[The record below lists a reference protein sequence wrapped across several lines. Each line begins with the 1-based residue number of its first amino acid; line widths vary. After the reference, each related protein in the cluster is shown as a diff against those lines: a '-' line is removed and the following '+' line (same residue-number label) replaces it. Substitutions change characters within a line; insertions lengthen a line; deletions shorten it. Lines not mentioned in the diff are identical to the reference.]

1 MSRRSL
7 RRATIG
13 AGAAML
19 LAQIGVAAFA
29 AGATRQ
35 SLDDA
40 LFTGPLVAPNAT
52 SLPQGH
58 WDIEPYLL
66 DSIQHGRYDNNWH
79 SHNTPDTHALR
90 SVSLLEY
97 GFTDRLLVALL
108 PQFGYNVVEHG
119 SDSQGLQLG
128 DTKLRFQYM
137 IHAFQEG
144 SWLPTTALAYSQVFP
159 TGKYDG
165 LGDHPAD
172 GLGGGLLTSTFGLFT
187 QDYFWMPNGHILR
200 SRLDLTYTIPD
211 DKASVDGVSVYGT
224 GAGFNGTVDTGNTF
238 SADLAFEYSMTRHWA
253 PAVDIVYSHSGG
265 ASVRGTQAS
274 DGLVTAVSSTSKPSE
289 AVDVAPAI
297 EYNWN
302 SHYGVIVGADVVVA
316 GRNTGD
322 AVTPQAALNIY
333 Y

>member
-1 MSRRSL
+1 MPRRINK
-7 RRATIG
+7 RAVACASAALILAQAS
-13 AGAAML
+13 AGA
-19 LAQIGVAAFA
+19 LAADGS
-29 AGATRQ
+29 RQ
-35 SLDDA
+35 SLGDA

-58 WDIEPYLL
+58 WDIEPYVL
-66 DSIQHGRYDNNWH
+66 DSIQHGSYDNNWD
-79 SHNTPDTHALR
+79 SHNTPNTHALR

-97 GFTDRLLVALL
+97 GLTDRLLVALL
-108 PQFGYNVVEHG
+108 PQFGYNVAEHG
-119 SDSQGLQLG
+119 PDSQGVQLG

-137 IHAFQEG
+137 LHAFQEG
-144 SWLPTTALAYSQVFP
+144 SWVPTTALAFSEVFP

-165 LGDHPAD
+165 LGNHPAN
-172 GLGGGLLTSTFGLFT
+172 GLGSGLLTSTFGLFT

-200 SRLDLTYTIPD
+200 SRLDLTYTLPD
-211 DKASVDGVSVYGT
+211 EDASVTGVSVYGT
-224 GAGFNGTVDTGNTF
+224 GAGFNGRVDAGNTF

-253 PAVDIVYSHSGG
+253 PAVDIVYSHSDG
-265 ASVRGTQAS
+265 SSLSGTQAS
-274 DGLVTAVSSTSKPSE
+274 NGLVTAVSSTSSGSE
-289 AVDVAPAI
+289 SVDVAPAI

>member
-1 MSRRSL
+1 MSRRTIN
-7 RRATIG
+7 RAAICAGLALTLAQAS
-13 AGAAML
+13 AGAL
-19 LAQIGVAAFA
+19 A
-29 AGATRQ
+29 AGASRQ

-40 LFTGPLVAPNAT
+40 LFTGPLAAPNAT

-58 WDIEPYLL
+58 WDIEPYVL
-66 DSIQHGRYDNNWH
+66 DSIQHGHYDNNWH
-79 SHNTPDTHALR
+79 SRNTPNVHALR

-97 GFTDRLLVALL
+97 GLTNRLLVAVL
-108 PQFGYNVVEHG
+108 PEFGYNVVEHG
-119 SDSQGLQLG
+119 ADSQGIRLG

-137 IHAFQEG
+137 LHAFHEG
-144 SWLPTTALAYSQVFP
+144 SWLPTTALAFSEVFP

-165 LGDHPAD
+165 LGDHPAN
-172 GLGGGLLTSTFGLFT
+172 GLGSGLLTSTLGLFT
-187 QDYFWMPNGHILR
+187 QDYFWMPNGRILR

-211 DKASVDGVSVYGT
+211 DNASVNGVSVYGT
-224 GAGFNGTVDTGNTF
+224 GRGFNGTVDAGNTF

-253 PAVDIVYSHSGG
+253 PAVDVIYSHSGG
-265 ASVRGTQAS
+265 DSVRGVQAS
-274 DGLVTAVSSTSKPSE
+274 NGLVTSVNTNANASE

-322 AVTPQAALNIY
+322 AVTPQAAFNIY

>member
-1 MSRRSL
+1 M
-7 RRATIG
+7 
-13 AGAAML
+13 
-19 LAQIGVAAFA
+19 
-29 AGATRQ
+29 
-35 SLDDA
+35 
-40 LFTGPLVAPNAT
+40 
-52 SLPQGH
+52 
-58 WDIEPYLL
+58 L
-66 DSIQHGRYDNNWH
+66 DSIQHGHYDNNWN
-79 SHNTPDTHALR
+79 SRKTPNTHALR

-97 GFTDRLLVALL
+97 GLTDRLLVALL
-108 PQFGYNVVEHG
+108 PQFGYNVVENG
-119 SDSQGLQLG
+119 PDSQGVQLG

-137 IHAFQEG
+137 IHAFKEG

-165 LGDHPAD
+165 LGNHPAD
-172 GLGGGLLTSTFGLFT
+172 GLGSGLFTSTFGLFT
-187 QDYFWMPNGHILR
+187 QDYFWMPNGRILR

-211 DKASVDGVSVYGT
+211 DKASVQGVSVYGT
-224 GAGFNGTVDTGNTF
+224 GSGFNGRIDAGNTF

-253 PAVDIVYSHSGG
+253 PAVDIVYSHSDG

-274 DGLVTAVSSTSKPSE
+274 NGLVTTVSSNSKPSE
-289 AVDVAPAI
+289 AIDVAPAM

>member
-1 MSRRSL
+1 MSRR
-7 RRATIG
+7 TINRVAAC
-13 AGAAML
+13 AGIAL
-19 LAQIGVAAFA
+19 TLAQAA
-29 AGATRQ
+29 AGVLAADASRQ
-35 SLDDA
+35 SLGDA

-58 WDIEPYLL
+58 WDVEPYVL
-66 DSIQHGRYDNNWH
+66 DSIQHGRYDNNWN
-79 SHNTPDTHALR
+79 SRNTPNSHAIR

-97 GFTDRLLVALL
+97 GLTDRLLVALL

-119 SDSQGLQLG
+119 SDSQGVRLG

-137 IHAFQEG
+137 LHAFQEG
-144 SWLPTTALAYSQVFP
+144 SWLPTTALAFSEVFP

-165 LGDHPAD
+165 LGNHPAN
-172 GLGGGLLTSTFGLFT
+172 GLGSGLLTSTFGLFS
-187 QDYFWMPNGHILR
+187 QDYFWMPNGRILR

-211 DKASVDGVSVYGT
+211 EKASVNGVSVYGT
-224 GAGFNGTVDTGNTF
+224 GPGFNGTIDTGNTF

-253 PAVDIVYSHSGG
+253 PAMDIVYSHSGG
-265 ASVRGTQAS
+265 ASVRGVQAS
-274 DGLVTAVSSTSKPSE
+274 NGLVTSVSSSSNASE

-316 GRNTGD
+316 GRNTAD